1 MQIPLQQFE
10 NYIDEPI
17 LKRGLSYFRKGAV
30 NEVEEISPGQFE
42 AIVSGNDDYTVHVQI
57 SGGIITEHWCD
68 CPYDLGPVCKH
79 VVAVLF
85 HMQQEEMDL
94 NQPRKKKPSVGKP
107 LKKKTVEEQA
117 RELLGKLS
125 HDDLIQFTLDQC
137 VSNPS
142 FRQIF
147 ISEFAH
153 LVSDE
158 SKETY
163 KHQIRS
169 YIASIGKRQ
178 GYIDWSGAAAIG
190 QSVDHLLLTAQ
201 KHLDQSHYQST
212 VYIAC
217 AIMEEMTPLL
227 QYADDSDGAIG
238 GPIEEAFDLLHQVVQ
253 SQIPD
258 SLRSELLEYCLAT
271 FDKNIYR
278 DWDWHL
284 GLVDLASALV
294 RTEAEGNKVFARMDK
309 SKGSSYT
316 LERVQLIKW
325 DLLLKVKGSEEAEK
339 FLLENLANSGL
350 RTIAIETAIK
360 DKNFEK
366 AIGYA
371 KDGIRFDAKDKPGL
385 VYIWY
390 DWLLKIATIRKDTD
404 RIIEYARI
412 LFVESHHH
420 REEYYFL
427 LKRMIS
433 PDSWNQ
439 FVEGILTDLEK
450 NSRWYPSDII
460 AGIFINEKWWDRLFG
475 LLKREPSL
483 HTIETYEKHLASGY
497 AKELVE
503 LYADA
508 IIRHLVNSSS
518 RNQYQVACRYLR
530 RMKKLGGNDQCN
542 ELIRRFRLEYP
553 RRSALLEELSRV

>member
-10 NYIDEPI
+10 SYIDEAI

-30 NEVEEISPGQFE
+30 NDVEEISPGQFE
-42 AIVSGNDDYTVHVQI
+42 AIVSGSDDYTVLLQI
-57 SGGIITEHWCD
+57 NGGIITEHWCN

-94 NQPRKKKPSVGKP
+94 NQPRKKKPSAGKP
-107 LKKKTVEEQA
+107 SKKKTVEEQA

-137 VSNPS
+137 VGNPS
-142 FRQIF
+142 FRQVF

-163 KHQIRS
+163 KQQIRS
-169 YIASIGKRQ
+169 YIASIGKRR
-178 GYIDWSGAAAIG
+178 GYIDWSGADAIG
-190 QSVDHLLLTAQ
+190 KSVDHLLLTAQ

-258 SLRSELLEYCLAT
+258 SLRSELLDYFLTT

-284 GLVDLASALV
+284 GLLDLASAMV
-294 RTEAEGNKVFARMDK
+294 RTESEGNKVIARIDK
-309 SKGSSYT
+309 SKASAYT

-325 DLLLKVKGSEEAEK
+325 ELLLKIKGTEEAER
-339 FLLENLANSGL
+339 FLIDNLANSRL
-350 RTIAIETAIK
+350 RTIAIEAAIK
-360 DKNFEK
+360 DKNYEK
-366 AIGYA
+366 AICFA
-371 KDGIRFDAKDKPGL
+371 QDGIKSDAKEKPGL
-385 VYIWY
+385 AYTWY
-390 DWLLKIATIRKDTD
+390 DWLLKIAMIQHDPD

-412 LFVESHHH
+412 LFVKSNHHGQ
-420 REEYYFL
+420 EYFQL
-427 LKRMIS
+427 LKKTIP
-433 PDSWNQ
+433 PDRWKI
-439 FVEGILTDLEK
+439 FVEAIITDFQK
-450 NSRWYPSDII
+450 DSRGYHFDEIS
-460 AGIFINEKWWDRLFG
+460 GIFINEKWWDRLFD
-475 LLKREPSL
+475 LLKTKPSL
-483 HTIETYEKHLASGY
+483 QYIEAFEKYLASGY

-503 LYADA
+503 LYANG
-508 IIRHLVNSSS
+508 IIQLLIRSSD
-518 RNQYQVACRYLR
+518 RNQYQEACRYLR
-530 RMKKLGGNDQCN
+530 RMKKLGGNDKCN
-542 ELIRRFRLEYP
+542 ELIRKIRAEYP
-553 RRSALLEELSRV
+553 RRSALLDELSRV